1 LGKGHE
7 NFDEAFLQELLVD
20 HPQLL
25 PVDELRADVGELL
38 CIGREVSAGEAG
50 SIDNLY
56 LSTGGYPVLV
66 ETKLWKNPQARRE
79 VLSQVMDYMK
89 ELVTKDFEW
98 FAQQWNI
105 FSKNR
110 NLGSIELMDR
120 LYELSDELD
129 QQTYIDRVNRALD
142 RGDIL
147 ALIVGDGIE
156 TKLQALVS
164 HICRDSAHLR
174 YSLGLVE
181 LACYH
186 LDDEDP
192 EKLLIV
198 PRVIQEVEPIERA
211 YVRVDFATGLKKQLK
226 VIPIIEPIHDGRAKK
241 REMLS
246 EDEFFSDLETIIG
259 QELRKKTESFYND
272 LINSIGLEP
281 DFKSAAVML
290 KIPDQND
297 EKPSSSVIAIEKRG
311 RILNTGYLRGQ
322 LGKWGLPYEH
332 VNTICREY
340 WGELHSIED
349 GFLVDGMKHVAPHT
363 FIPLSVVA
371 DKFDLIKNA
380 VEKVVKRIRDEMNS
394 D

>member
-1 LGKGHE
+1 MKILMRH
-7 NFDEAFLQELLVD
+7 FLQELLVD

-38 CIGREVSAGEAG
+38 CIGREVGAGEAG

-186 LDDEDP
+186 LDDEGP

-198 PRVIQEVEPIERA
+198 PRIIQEVEPIERA
-211 YVRVDFATGLKKQLK
+211 YVRVDFATGLEKQLK
-226 VIPIIEPIHDGRAKK
+226 VIPIIEPTLDGRAKK

-259 QELRKKTESFYND
+259 PELRKKTESFYND
-272 LINSIGLEP
+272 LINNIGLEP

-290 KIPDQND
+290 KIPDPND
-297 EKPSSSVIAIEKRG
+297 EKPSASVIAIEKRG
-311 RILNTGYLRGQ
+311 RILNTRYLRGQ
-322 LGKWGLPYEH
+322 LEKWGLPYEH
-332 VNTICREY
+332 VNTMCREY
-340 WGELHSIED
+340 WGELHSIEN
-349 GFLVDGMKHVAPHT
+349 GFLVDGMKHVAPHH

-380 VEKVVKRIRDEMNS
+380 IEKVVRRIRDEMNS